1 MSKRENKLQKNNER
15 TLMEAYF
22 LNGSNDCCNG
32 STSGNGTMPSGP
44 VGPCGP
50 LPPSPYGPRRI

>member
-32 STSGNGTMPSGP
+32 NSSTGHGNNNGNDNGNNNGSN
-44 VGPCGP
+44 
-50 LPPSPYGPRRI
+50 RK